1 MKTGLV
7 VFMLAAAVPL
17 AWGQDDQGYD
27 AMKDFIRQEDDR
39 LKDIKL
45 LSLDLEK
52 ADLEFK
58 KKEIQTKMAGL
69 GGTVAQDKGAP
80 ASGPAIGGAGD
91 LPDVR
96 VSGIVIKEGV
106 GHAFISVEGRIF
118 YVREGQDIGGKM
130 KITKITDQA
139 VFIQYPDGRTRSL
152 EWAGG

>member
-1 MKTGLV
+1 
-7 VFMLAAAVPL
+7 
-17 AWGQDDQGYD
+17 
-27 AMKDFIRQEDDR
+27 MKDFIRQEDDR

-69 GGTVAQDKGAP
+69 SGTVAQDKGAP
-80 ASGPAIGGAGD
+80 ASGD
-91 LPDVR
+91 LTDIR

-106 GHAFISVEGRIF
+106 GHAFISVEGKIF

-130 KITKITDQA
+130 KITKITDQV
-139 VFIQYPDGRTRSL
+139 VFVQYPDGRTRPL
-152 EWAGG
+152 EW

>member
-58 KKEIQTKMAGL
+58 KKEIQAKMAGL
-69 GGTVAQDKGAP
+69 SCTVTQDKGALTP
-80 ASGPAIGGAGD
+80 GGLTD
-91 LPDVR
+91 IR

-152 EWAGG
+152 EW

>member
-58 KKEIQTKMAGL
+58 KKEIQAKMAGL
-69 GGTVAQDKGAP
+69 SGTVTQDKGALTP
-80 ASGPAIGGAGD
+80 GGLTD
-91 LPDVR
+91 IR

>member
-1 MKTGLV
+1 MKIGLV
-7 VFMLAAAVPL
+7 VFVLAAAVPL

-69 GGTVAQDKGAP
+69 SGTVAPDKGVP
-80 ASGPAIGGAGD
+80 ASGD
-91 LPDVR
+91 LPDIR

-106 GHAFISVEGRIF
+106 GHAFISVEGKIF
-118 YVREGQDIGGKM
+118 YVREGQDIGDKM

-139 VFIQYPDGRTRSL
+139 VFIQYPDGRTRPL
-152 EWAGG
+152 EWVRG

>member
-1 MKTGLV
+1 MKIGLV
-7 VFMLAAAVPL
+7 IFMLVAVMPL

-69 GGTVAQDKGAP
+69 SGAVTQDKGAP
-80 ASGPAIGGAGD
+80 ASGG

-106 GHAFISVEGRIF
+106 KHAFISVEGRIF
-118 YVREGQDIGGKM
+118 YVREGQDIGDKM

-139 VFIQYPDGRTRSL
+139 VFIQYPDGRTRPL
-152 EWAGG
+152 ELYGG

>member
-58 KKEIQTKMAGL
+58 KKEIQAKMAGL
-69 GGTVAQDKGAP
+69 SGTVTQDKGALTP
-80 ASGPAIGGAGD
+80 GGLTD
-91 LPDVR
+91 IR

-118 YVREGQDIGGKM
+118 YVREGQDIGDKM

-139 VFIQYPDGRTRSL
+139 VLIQYPDGRTRSL
-152 EWAGG
+152 ELYGG

>member
-1 MKTGLV
+1 MKIGLV
-7 VFMLAAAVPL
+7 IFMLVAVMPL

-27 AMKDFIRQEDDR
+27 TMKDFIRQEDDR

-69 GGTVAQDKGAP
+69 SGAVAQDKGA
-80 ASGPAIGGAGD
+80 STSGD
-91 LPDVR
+91 LPDIR
-96 VSGIVIKEGV
+96 VSGIIIKEGV

-118 YVREGQDIGGKM
+118 YVHEGKDIGDKM
-130 KITKITDQA
+130 KIIKITDRS
-139 VFIQYPDGRTRSL
+139 VSVQYPDGRTRLL
-152 EWAGG
+152 ELYGGQDEQ

>member
-58 KKEIQTKMAGL
+58 KKEIQAKMAGL
-69 GGTVAQDKGAP
+69 SGTVAQDKGTPAP
-80 ASGPAIGGAGD
+80 GG
-91 LPDVR
+91 LPDIR

-118 YVREGQDIGGKM
+118 YVREGQDIEGKM

>member
-1 MKTGLV
+1 MKIGLV
-7 VFMLAAAVPL
+7 VFVLAAAVPL

-69 GGTVAQDKGAP
+69 SCTVAPDKGVP
-80 ASGPAIGGAGD
+80 ASGD
-91 LPDVR
+91 LPDIR

-118 YVREGQDIGGKM
+118 YVREGQDIGDKM

>member
-1 MKTGLV
+1 MKIGLV
-7 VFMLAAAVPL
+7 VFVLGAVMPL
-17 AWGQDDQGYD
+17 AWADDQGYD

-58 KKEIQTKMAGL
+58 KKEIQAKMAGL
-69 GGTVAQDKGAP
+69 SGTVAQDKGIP
-80 ASGPAIGGAGD
+80 ASGD
-91 LPDVR
+91 LPDIR
-96 VSGIVIKEGV
+96 GSGIVIKEGV
-106 GHAFISVEGRIF
+106 GHAFISVEGKIF

>member
-1 MKTGLV
+1 MKIGLV
-7 VFMLAAAVPL
+7 VFVLAAAVPL

-58 KKEIQTKMAGL
+58 KKEIQAKMAGL
-69 GGTVAQDKGAP
+69 SGTVTQDKGALTP
-80 ASGPAIGGAGD
+80 GGLTD
-91 LPDVR
+91 IR

>member
-1 MKTGLV
+1 MKIGLV
-7 VFMLAAAVPL
+7 VFVLGAVMPL
-17 AWGQDDQGYD
+17 AWADDQGYD

-58 KKEIQTKMAGL
+58 KKEIQAKMAGL
-69 GGTVAQDKGAP
+69 SGTVAQDKGIP
-80 ASGPAIGGAGD
+80 ASGD
-91 LPDVR
+91 LPDIR

-106 GHAFISVEGRIF
+106 GHAFISVEGKIF

>member
-1 MKTGLV
+1 MKIGLV
-7 VFMLAAAVPL
+7 VFVLGAVMPL
-17 AWGQDDQGYD
+17 AWADDQGYD

-69 GGTVAQDKGAP
+69 GGTIAQDKGAP
-80 ASGPAIGGAGD
+80 ASGG

-96 VSGIVIKEGV
+96 VSGIVIKGGV
-106 GHAFISVEGRIF
+106 GHAFISVAGKMF
-118 YVREGQDIGGKM
+118 YVHEGQDIGDKM
-130 KITKITDQA
+130 KIIKITDQA
-139 VFIQYPDGRTRSL
+139 VFIQYPDGRTRPL
-152 EWAGG
+152 EWVRGQDE

>member
-58 KKEIQTKMAGL
+58 KKEIQAKMAGL
-69 GGTVAQDKGAP
+69 SGTVTQDKGALTP
-80 ASGPAIGGAGD
+80 GG
-91 LPDVR
+91 LPDIR

-118 YVREGQDIGGKM
+118 YVREGQDIGDKM

-139 VFIQYPDGRTRSL
+139 VLIQYPDGRTRSL
-152 EWAGG
+152 ELYGG